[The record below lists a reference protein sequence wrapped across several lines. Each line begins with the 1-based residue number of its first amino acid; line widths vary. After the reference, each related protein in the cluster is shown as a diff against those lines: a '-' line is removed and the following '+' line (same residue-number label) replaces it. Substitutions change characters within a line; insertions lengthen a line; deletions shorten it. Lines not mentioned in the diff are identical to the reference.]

1 MNKRT
6 QTGAASSK
14 DAALPSPCK
23 AEFIFYAQAQR
34 DSSKPV
40 KVFGDYA
47 CDFTKPDWEHR
58 WKVWNSRLNPYLHLF
73 LCPEH
78 ACKLGL
84 TSTLVPM
91 VCPCFNRPLNRSVSR
106 ASAP

>member
-1 MNKRT
+1 MGGRPCASPFSPMNKRT

-34 DSSKPV
+34 DSCKPV

-58 WKVWNSRLNPYLHLF
+58 WKEWNSRLNPYLHLF
-73 LCPEH
+73 LCAEH
-78 ACKLGL
+78 ARELGL
-84 TSTLVPM
+84 SA
-91 VCPCFNRPLNRSVSR
+91 SVDPR
-106 ASAP
+106 D